1 MADFSPNRVALFA
14 LFCLVSF
21 SGCKD
26 PEKEKAL
33 ADAEAAKTALA
44 KVRTELETVKA
55 TLDATQKERDSFK
68 TKVGDLSASLE
79 NLKTQLTAVT
89 KVRDKLQTAA
99 EQVTTLKDQ
108 LTQLSLNKDAALAKA
123 ASAQSMADKLQK
135 ELQDQIQKAMSLQD
149 QNNKLQ
155 QAVEELKKL
164 SSTIKIPGLNPPQ

>member
-44 KVRTELETVKA
+44 KVRTELEAVNA
-55 TLDATQKERDSFK
+55 TLDATQKEKDGFK

-89 KVRDKLQTAA
+89 EVRDKLQAA
-99 EQVTTLKDQ
+99 AGQVTTLKDQ
-108 LTQLSLNKDAALAKA
+108 LAQLTQDKDAALAKA
-123 ASAQSMADKLQK
+123 ASAQSMVDEIQK
-135 ELQDQIQKAMSLQD
+135 ELQGQMQKVTSLQD
-149 QNNKLQ
+149 QNEKLR
-155 QAVEELKKL
+155 QAIEELKKL
-164 SSTIKIPGLNPPQ
+164 GSSIKIPGVTPP